1 MCYIYDCCIYIIK
14 EVLKMRRKE
23 NFGIT
28 YLDDSPE
35 EESGEKETV
44 KIIFSIDKRVRD
56 RFKKQSE
63 EKFGLSMSARLRQFI
78 YQSINKE

>member
-1 MCYIYDCCIYIIK
+1 
-14 EVLKMRRKE
+14 MRRKE

-78 YQSINKE
+78 YQSINKEWEMK

>member
-1 MCYIYDCCIYIIK
+1 
-14 EVLKMRRKE
+14 MRRKE

-63 EKFGLSMSARLRQFI
+63 EKFGLSMSARLRQYI
-78 YQSINKE
+78 YQSMNNKE

>member
-1 MCYIYDCCIYIIK
+1 
-14 EVLKMRRKE
+14 MRRKE